1 MLKGE
6 KTKKYFTAKTF
17 RGAFTI
23 FPEIYF
29 PVDSFIYLSK
39 KKFDNNFVYTFLTLL
54 FCFFSLQVSKTKIHK
69 IRQQILL
76 FYGRRKSIS

>member
-1 MLKGE
+1 MLKSK
-6 KTKKYFTAKTF
+6 KTKNISPQKYSAEH
-17 RGAFTI
+17 FTI